1 MSASASTDDAA
12 KSPQD
17 LVGIITSRGYH
28 ALLLVAAL
36 LGLPVAVCAFFFLAA
51 LTWLENY
58 LWETVP
64 RQLGWED
71 PQLWYTVLVLVV
83 AGLVVGLVI
92 VYLPGRG
99 GHLPVKGFGGDST
112 VPVQLPGV
120 ILAAVGGL
128 ALGVVLGPE
137 SPLIALGG
145 GLMLLALDRTKLRN
159 SPQAL
164 TLLAAA
170 GSAAAV
176 ATVFG
181 NPLVAVVLMLEVV
194 GLAGAQVLLVLLPCA
209 ASAGLAALMFT
220 GLGSWTGINV
230 PTLTIPGLPLAN
242 IDFADLLWTVPVAIL
257 CAVGASLVRRVG
269 IQATKFTRNQ
279 TVLRTAVA
287 GLLVSLCAVA
297 YVLITDR
304 SPLDVLQS
312 GESALPRLVSS
323 PESWPV
329 VAIVCLLVFKGLA
342 YGISLGSFRGGPTF
356 PAIFLGAAIG
366 ILVGPLP
373 GLGITAGIAI
383 GMSAATTATLRLPVT
398 SMVLVVLLLGNEGTS
413 QIPVVMLASVIGLVT
428 AVALDGR
435 SREALAEID
444 AEPTGSSTAATPAGP
459 SPA

>member
-1 MSASASTDDAA
+1 MSASSGVDEGA

-17 LVGIITSRGYH
+17 LAAVVTSRGYH
-28 ALLLVAAL
+28 ALLLLAAL
-36 LGLPVAVCAFFFLAA
+36 MGLPVAVCAFFFLAA

-64 RQLGWED
+64 RQLGWGD
-71 PQLWYTVLVLVV
+71 PRIWYTVLVLVV
-83 AGLVVGLVI
+83 AGIVVGLV
-92 VYLPGRG
+92 VTYLPGRG
-99 GHLPVKGFGGDST
+99 GHLPVKGFAGGST
-112 VPVQLPGV
+112 LPAQLPGV
-120 ILAAVGGL
+120 ILAAFGGL

-145 GLMLLALDRTKLRN
+145 GLMLLTLGRTKLRN

-242 IDFADLLWTVPVAIL
+242 IDVADLLWTVPVAIL
-257 CAVGASLVRRVG
+257 CAIGASLVRRIG

-279 TVLRTAVA
+279 TVVRTGLA
-287 GLLVSLCAVA
+287 GLLVSLSAVA

-329 VAIVCLLVFKGLA
+329 LAIVCLLVFKGLA

-373 GLGITAGIAI
+373 GLGTTAGIAI
-383 GMSAATTATLRLPVT
+383 GMAAATTATLRLPVT
-398 SMVLVVLLLGNEGTS
+398 SIVLVVLLLGNEGTS

-428 AVALDGR
+428 AIALDGR

-444 AEPTGSSTAATPAGP
+444 AESTGSSAAATA
-459 SPA
+459 